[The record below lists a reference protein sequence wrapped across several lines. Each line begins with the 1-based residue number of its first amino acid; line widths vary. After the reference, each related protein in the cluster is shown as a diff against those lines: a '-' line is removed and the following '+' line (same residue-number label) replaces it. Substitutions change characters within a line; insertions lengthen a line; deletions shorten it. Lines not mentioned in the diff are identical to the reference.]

1 MLKIFCLIILIILET
16 PFVIKL
22 RQATCDFVRQTAI
35 TVIMLII
42 PIIVFVIYKLS
53 LFVLGLF

>member
-1 MLKIFCLIILIILET
+1 MLKIFCLIILIILEI

-22 RQATCDFVRQTAI
+22 RQAASDFARQTAI

-42 PIIVFVIYKLS
+42 PIIIFVIYKLS

>member
-1 MLKIFCLIILIILET
+1 MLKIFYLIILIILEI

-22 RQATCDFVRQTAI
+22 RQTASDFVRQTAI

-42 PIIVFVIYKLS
+42 PIIIFAVYKLS
-53 LFVLGLF
+53 LFVLRLF

>member
-22 RQATCDFVRQTAI
+22 RQAASDFVRQMAI

>member
-1 MLKIFCLIILIILET
+1 MLKIFFIIILIILEI
-16 PFVIKL
+16 PFCFKL
-22 RQATCDFVRQTAI
+22 RQADNDFVRQTAI